1 MSHQAVTPSERFA
14 YYAVRVGL
22 GAAGLLVILATL
34 SIHLFTP
41 VMFYDRA
48 PGPPPLGDRLPGIIV
63 AIGIGLVLCVPHRWT
78 RPPTVLWIRIAA
90 TIGLAGFL
98 FWRAGGDV
106 IHVMRGGSPAGDLL
120 RAVLFVGVAIAVPLS
135 LWWSRRISRV
145 T

>member
-1 MSHQAVTPSERFA
+1 MSHKAATPRERFA

-34 SIHLFTP
+34 SIHLIEP
-41 VMFYDRA
+41 VMFFDKA
-48 PGPPPLGDRLPGIIV
+48 PGPPPLRDRLPEIIV
-63 AIGIGLVLCVPHRWT
+63 TIGIGLLMCVPHRWT
-78 RPPTVLWIRIAA
+78 RPPTVFWIRIAA
-90 TIGLAGFL
+90 TIALAGFL

-106 IHVMRGGSPAGDLL
+106 IHVMRGGSPGDLL

-135 LWWSRRISRV
+135 LWWSRRISLV